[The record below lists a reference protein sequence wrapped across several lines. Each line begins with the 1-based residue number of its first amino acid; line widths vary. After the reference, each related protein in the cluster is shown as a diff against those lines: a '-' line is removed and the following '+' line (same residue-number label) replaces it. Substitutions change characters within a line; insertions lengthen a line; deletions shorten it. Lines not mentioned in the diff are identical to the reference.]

1 MKKLIFKGAGVA
13 IVTPFTEDG
22 INFPEFGRMI
32 DAQIAGHTDA
42 IIVAGT
48 TGEAATMSDA
58 EHKEAIKFAV
68 EHTKGRIPVVAGTG
82 SNDTAYAIQLSQ
94 YAEKVGA
101 DGLLLVTPYYN
112 KCTQKGLV
120 EHFTKIADSVNIPCI
135 LYNVPSRTGLSIK
148 VSTYAELAKH
158 PNIQMFW

>member
-58 EHKEAIKFAV
+58 EHKEAIKFARFQRYGLRDPALAIRG
-68 EHTKGRIPVVAGTG
+68 KSGRGRAALGDAVL
-82 SNDTAYAIQLSQ
+82 Q
-94 YAEKVGA
+94 
-101 DGLLLVTPYYN
+101 
-112 KCTQKGLV
+112 
-120 EHFTKIADSVNIPCI
+120 
-135 LYNVPSRTGLSIK
+135 
-148 VSTYAELAKH
+148 
-158 PNIQMFW
+158 